1 MAEFDVDGD
10 LVLKLAALLDETGL
24 TEIEFA
30 DGERRIRVSKT
41 VQAVAA
47 APQAAAHFAP
57 GAAGEDAS
65 GGDEPASLADHPGAV
80 AVSAATGEGV
90 DVLLRTLSD
99 RLRARSAHYSLSVP
113 YARGDVL
120 AAVHRE
126 GEVLSTDD
134 GDAAWRIEARLSDAS
149 VGRLEEF
156 VVDAAVD
163 SGLDPAVDSVVDT
176 SDPTTTDLGESWGSK
191 PDPFDGRR

>member
-1 MAEFDVDGD
+1 MAEFDIDGD
-10 LVLKLAALLDETGL
+10 LVRKLAALLDETGL

-80 AVSAATGEGV
+80 TAPMVGTAYIAPEPGADPFVAVGDAVSAGQT
-90 DVLLRTLSD
+90 LLL
-99 RLRARSAHYSLSVP
+99 
-113 YARGDVL
+113 
-120 AAVHRE
+120 
-126 GEVLSTDD
+126 
-134 GDAAWRIEARLSDAS
+134 IEAMKTFNPVRAPKAGRVAQILISDATP
-149 VGRLEEF
+149 VEFGEPLIILE
-156 VVDAAVD
+156 
-163 SGLDPAVDSVVDT
+163 
-176 SDPTTTDLGESWGSK
+176 
-191 PDPFDGRR
+191 